1 MFMPKYKRIIDDI
14 LLKIHDGDLEV
25 GMKLP
30 SQRNLANHYGVNRS
44 TVIQSLEILQ
54 SYGVLESKERDGLY
68 VSNSKWNTYINHN
81 MNWHEYI
88 HNSSSKNNQYF
99 IQRINE
105 LEFDESLLRLSTGE
119 LSPDLIPNEKFRNI
133 FSKNLTTPLNTN
145 YEHPLGNLN
154 LRSAIVDYVKKR
166 GIQCSEDNIC
176 VISGALQGLKLIAD
190 GLLIPHSKIIIETPS
205 YINSVHTWHNIR
217 ADLKFLPISK
227 IKQQINNIFNV
238 NTQNQNNIFYCIP
251 TLHNPTQNSY
261 TQAEK
266 YKLIQQ
272 CKQAHIPIV
281 EDDVY
286 GDLWFEHQ
294 RPQPLKSLED
304 SDNILYISSL
314 SKTVSP
320 GLRVGWIIGKPSVV
334 MHLADL
340 KMQNDYGASSLS
352 QFVATEWLKNPAYHE
367 QHLTHLNRALSIRRD
382 KFLDAL
388 NKHFQALGTWT
399 VPQGSYYIWFKLN
412 VPLNMKLLFDS
423 AIRHHILINPGE
435 IYDKNA
441 RDYIRFSYSYINIED
456 IDFALGTLSKLIKN
470 QICNKTN

>member
-1 MFMPKYKRIIDDI
+1 M
-14 LLKIHDGDLEV
+14 
-25 GMKLP
+25 
-30 SQRNLANHYGVNRS
+30 
-44 TVIQSLEILQ
+44 
-54 SYGVLESKERDGLY
+54 
-68 VSNSKWNTYINHN
+68 
-81 MNWHEYI
+81 
-88 HNSSSKNNQYF
+88 
-99 IQRINE
+99 
-105 LEFDESLLRLSTGE
+105 
-119 LSPDLIPNEKFRNI
+119 
-133 FSKNLTTPLNTN
+133 
-145 YEHPLGNLN
+145 
-154 LRSAIVDYVKKR
+154 
-166 GIQCSEDNIC
+166 
-176 VISGALQGLKLIAD
+176 QGLKLIAD

-320 GLRVGWIIGKPSVV
+320 GLRVG
-334 MHLADL
+334 
-340 KMQNDYGASSLS
+340 
-352 QFVATEWLKNPAYHE
+352 
-367 QHLTHLNRALSIRRD
+367 
-382 KFLDAL
+382 
-388 NKHFQALGTWT
+388 
-399 VPQGSYYIWFKLN
+399 
-412 VPLNMKLLFDS
+412 
-423 AIRHHILINPGE
+423 
-435 IYDKNA
+435 
-441 RDYIRFSYSYINIED
+441 
-456 IDFALGTLSKLIKN
+456 
-470 QICNKTN
+470 